1 MLLGEFQHN
10 IDAKGRIIVPAKFR
24 EELGECFYV
33 TRGLGGCLWVFA
45 QSEWDAILKK
55 FNEMPLVESRD
66 IARYFFSGATDVTP
80 DAQGRIIIP
89 PKLRA
94 HAHLEKDVTFIGLNN
109 RVEIWNTDDWVRAN
123 DAIDEQSVEEKMAR
137 LGL

>member
-109 RVEIWNTDDWVRAN
+109 RVEIWNTDDWARAN